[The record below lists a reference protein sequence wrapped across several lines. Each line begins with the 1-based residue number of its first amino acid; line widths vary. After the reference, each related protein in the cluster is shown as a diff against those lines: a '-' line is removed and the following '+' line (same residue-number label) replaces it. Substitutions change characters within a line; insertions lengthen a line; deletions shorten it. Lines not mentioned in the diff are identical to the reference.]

1 MHIEPFD
8 MKYLN
13 DYFNGFNEEITKYQ
27 WPEPCENIEASKDM
41 LQEFMDEME
50 KSCICGSVA
59 VTLPLFSAGKEK
71 DENIRGA
78 GC

>member
-1 MHIEPFD
+1 MTDAFESGIRMDLVRNKP
-8 MKYLN
+8 
-13 DYFNGFNEEITKYQ
+13 
-27 WPEPCENIEASKDM
+27 S
-41 LQEFMDEME
+41 FMDEME

-59 VTLPLFSAGKEK
+59 VTLPLFSAGKEE